1 MKCLERNK
9 TEFYYALFVDDE
21 PGKDEYGNESGEP
34 RIIYSEPVLAKAN
47 ISPAT
52 GVSQVEQFGKDLKY
66 DKVIVLDDTDCPID
80 ENTVLFVDKLPA
92 RDKDGNLLFDYIVKK
107 IAKSLNSVSI
117 AISKVDVS

>member
-1 MKCLERNK
+1 MRCLERNK
-9 TEFYYALFVDDE
+9 TEFYYALFVEDE

-66 DKVIVLDDTDCPID
+66 DKVIVFDDTNCPID
-80 ENTVLFVDKLPA
+80 ENTVLFVDKPPT
-92 RDKDGNLLFDYIVKK
+92 RDKDGNLLFNYIVKK

-117 AISKVDVS
+117 AISMVDVS